1 MHYFIVV
8 HFTWEC
14 LPKSISLR
22 HPLSIQNLLYI
33 QSPGLRTVQKQQHS
47 TGVRQRERGV
57 EITHPLPPLPSP
69 PSTSSLID
77 EHSVKNFVGSYWL
90 SQHISLNHATTLFF
104 LCLLPIC
111 ILAIYVPLHTV
122 PPLPSLLLS
131 FLPSLLPCFITPIYP
146 CLSLPR
152 FFFFSPPAL
161 RLRLLFFTLQSR
173 QTWARE
179 IKSDACLESKKDK
192 TVYFQLSLSQPFGIH
207 MSNVSATC
215 MSWFKLKARV
225 IYCRLYFSECVDG

>member
-69 PSTSSLID
+69 PSTSSLIN

-122 PPLPSLLLS
+122 PPPFHLS
-131 FLPSLLPCFITPIYP
+131 CFLFCPLYCRA
-146 CLSLPR
+146 SLPPSTLASLCLV
-152 FFFFSPPAL
+152 FFFSP
-161 RLRLLFFTLQSR
+161 LL
-173 QTWARE
+173 
-179 IKSDACLESKKDK
+179 
-192 TVYFQLSLSQPFGIH
+192 LS
-207 MSNVSATC
+207 VSASC
-215 MSWFKLKARV
+215 FLHFNRGRREPEK
-225 IYCRLYFSECVDG
+225 